1 MAFAADDDTAGLAP
15 ADGIDGLC
23 IRFGGCVERELKI
36 GEPGCGDERNAE
48 ERPGGGA
55 EGFGVVRAGGTFQEH
70 NSGSSERLGGADD
83 SAGVTGILEA
93 VENDNESRKTEE
105 IFHFPFRETNE
116 GEDSLWCLSGRKG
129 RKRDGINRKDTGRG
143 VGLARGLPVLQR
155 GFGADYGVYEEI
167 AAIGLV
173 HQMEAFDDGEP
184 VLGAN
189 AFLNRF
195 ADGGAEGVAGAEG
208 SYVDEHSS
216 RMLRIPHKHL
226 QRWIRLALALAVVGL
241 MGWLSRITFEIHKQ
255 SVVDEAAAA
264 DVIVIMGAAEY
275 RGKPS
280 PVLRA
285 RLDHGLDLFQQ
296 GLARR
301 ILTTGGAGGDP
312 VFTEGIVGR
321 NYLMNHGV
329 PPEAIMLEG
338 EGETTAHSTTVAAEI
353 MRRSGL
359 KSCILVSDGY
369 HIYRAKKML
378 EFRGLQV
385 FGSPRAI
392 KQETGLQD
400 WWLYFRQAVG
410 FVLWTVGITI

>member
-1 MAFAADDDTAGLAP
+1 
-15 ADGIDGLC
+15 
-23 IRFGGCVERELKI
+23 
-36 GEPGCGDERNAE
+36 
-48 ERPGGGA
+48 
-55 EGFGVVRAGGTFQEH
+55 
-70 NSGSSERLGGADD
+70 
-83 SAGVTGILEA
+83 
-93 VENDNESRKTEE
+93 
-105 IFHFPFRETNE
+105 
-116 GEDSLWCLSGRKG
+116 
-129 RKRDGINRKDTGRG
+129 
-143 VGLARGLPVLQR
+143 
-155 GFGADYGVYEEI
+155 
-167 AAIGLV
+167 
-173 HQMEAFDDGEP
+173 
-184 VLGAN
+184 
-189 AFLNRF
+189 
-195 ADGGAEGVAGAEG
+195 
-208 SYVDEHSS
+208 
-216 RMLRIPHKHL
+216 MLRIPHKHL

-241 MGWLSRITFEIHKQ
+241 LGWLGRITFEIHKQ

-312 VFTEGIVGR
+312 VFTEGVVGR

-410 FVLWTVGITI
+410 FVLWTVGVTI